1 MKSQTRILVV
11 DDSPF
16 FCRFLSKALEADPA
30 LKVVGVA
37 FNAYEARDAIVKLK
51 PDVMTLDIHMP
62 RMNGIEFLEKLMPQ
76 YPIPVVM
83 VSSETQEG
91 HESTLRALEAGAVD
105 FIHKP
110 RIESGNQTPHMV
122 ASLQT
127 KVKIAAKADVSHWKT
142 KWNWRKY
149 SGSNI
154 GPNQNIEKKVI
165 IIGASTGGTDAVRKV
180 VVGLPRNTPGIVV
193 VQHMPAGFSAVFADR
208 LNQEAQM
215 MVKEAK
221 PEDMVQPGQIL
232 IAPGG
237 FQTSLKAL
245 PGGRFATTVRRGQL
259 VCGHQPSVEVL
270 MQSAA
275 RFAGSNA
282 VGVMLTGMG
291 NDGATGMAAMRKAG
305 ARTIAQDQ
313 ASCVVFGM
321 PREAHKAGGVESF
334 VPLDQ
339 IAPTIL
345 KLVHSIQYK
354 KVA

>member
-1 MKSQTRILVV
+1 MKHQTRILIV

-16 FCRFLSKALEADPA
+16 FCRFLSKALEGDPS

-51 PDVMTLDIHMP
+51 PDVMTLDINMP

-83 VSSETQEG
+83 VSSETQQG
-91 HESTLRALEAGAVD
+91 HESTIRALEAGAVD

-110 RIESGNQTPHMV
+110 NVESGNNAPHMV
-122 ASLQT
+122 ASLRT
-127 KVKIAAKADVSHWKT
+127 KIKIAAKADVSHWKT

-149 SGSNI
+149 ATNSFGSGND
-154 GPNQNIEKKVI
+154 IEKKIV

-180 VVGLPRNTPGIVV
+180 VVGLPRNTPGIVI
-193 VQHMPAGFSAVFADR
+193 VQHMPAGFSEVFADR

-221 PEDMVQPGQIL
+221 TDDKVRPGQIL

-237 FQTSLKAL
+237 FQTSLKGL
-245 PGGRFATTVRRGQL
+245 PGGRFATCVRKGAL

-275 RFAGSNA
+275 RLAGSNA

-291 NDGATGMAAMRKAG
+291 NDGATGMAAMRQAG

-334 VPLDQ
+334 VPLDK

-345 KLVHSIQYK
+345 KLIHAIQYK
-354 KVA
+354 RVA